1 MLHWR
6 EHLKFRC
13 KNLDSPHP
21 LMTNYSRQGVEL
33 TREGDRKQG
42 HQMMKLAHETSRRC
56 QVLIGEL
63 LRRQGQV

>member
-1 MLHWR
+1 
-6 EHLKFRC
+6 
-13 KNLDSPHP
+13 
-21 LMTNYSRQGVEL
+21 MTNYSRQGVEL

>member
-1 MLHWR
+1 VKTDLELKARIKELGR
-6 EHLKFRC
+6 E
-13 KNLDSPHP
+13 
-21 LMTNYSRQGVEL
+21 MTNYSRQGVEF